1 MSGTVSRA
9 AVIDALEALK
19 QRGAEDSVSFANGAL
34 EKAIW
39 AVEKL
44 PVVRPKR
51 RKPFREF
58 D

>member
-1 MSGTVSRA
+1 MTDLISRTA
-9 AVIDALEALK
+9 TLEALEALK
-19 QRGAEDSVSFANGAL
+19 QRGAEDSTSFGNGAL

-44 PVVRPKR
+44 PAVRPKK

>member
-1 MSGTVSRA
+1 MSDLISRA
-9 AVIDALEALK
+9 DVIEALEALK
-19 QRGAEDSVSFANGAL
+19 QRGAEDSASFGNGAL